1 MKGFRLFSVLTV
13 LLFALDQLVKL
24 WARTAA
30 NGAEGKTLAPLWP
43 GVFELKLVYN
53 EGVAFGMLQGAG
65 ILLTPVAI
73 GIAAVATWYSWKHP
87 QEKPI
92 SHVTAALLA
101 AGATGNLV
109 DRLAHGR
116 VTDLFWIRAINF
128 PVFNVA
134 DICITVAGAF
144 LILSALSDLFKPRA
158 TDLADEVAAPTQ
170 TP

>member
-1 MKGFRLFSVLTV
+1 MKGFRLFGVLTI
-13 LLFALDQLVKL
+13 LLFAIDQIVKL

-30 NGAEGKTLAPLWP
+30 NGAEGRTLAPLWP

-101 AGATGNLV
+101 SGAIGNLV

-116 VTDLFWIRAINF
+116 VTDMFWIRAINF

-134 DICITVAGAF
+134 DVCITVAGAF
-144 LILSALSDLFKPRA
+144 LVLSALGDLFKPR
-158 TDLADEVAAPTQ
+158 TPEMGEEVA
-170 TP
+170 TPPSLP